1 MCGGAFL
8 SYEGAHKI
16 VHALKGD
23 DHEHA
28 VPSAAL
34 GPEAGK
40 STIAWAIRNYLLLSE
55 VIMVIS
61 LNEVIDEPLVSRAVS
76 LVVVAFLI
84 TVVVYGVVAGI
95 VKMDDVGLSLTQ
107 RASAR
112 AQAIGRRLVTAMP
125 VLLAALSKIG
135 IAAMLWVGGHILL
148 VGAHEL
154 GWDAPYDIVH
164 DLRSEGHTS
173 ELQSLI

>member
-1 MCGGAFL
+1 
-8 SYEGAHKI
+8 
-16 VHALKGD
+16 
-23 DHEHA
+23 
-28 VPSAAL
+28 
-34 GPEAGK
+34 
-40 STIAWAIRNYLLLSE
+40 
-55 VIMVIS
+55 MVIS
-61 LNEVIDEPLVSRAVS
+61 LKEVIDEPLVSRAVI

-135 IAAMLWVGGHILL
+135 IAAMLW
-148 VGAHEL
+148 
-154 GWDAPYDIVH
+154 
-164 DLRSEGHTS
+164 RSEEHTS
-173 ELQSLI
+173 ELQSLMRISYAVFC